1 MHVLCVGEG
10 GCSREAVVGEQG
22 TPEVYG
28 SLHRRCSG
36 VEVKEEVGQWGRLP
50 VKEKPGFDGWGLRT
64 QKDERLPANALR
76 RP

>member
-1 MHVLCVGEG
+1 MHVLCVGER

-22 TPEVYG
+22 TTEVCG

-36 VEVKEEVGQWGRLP
+36 VEVREEVGQLGRLP

-64 QKDERLPANALR
+64 QKDVSLPANALR
-76 RP
+76 HP